1 MGLYFGFFGRI
12 LDNFTKQRHNFAE
25 LFDFFHSEINS
36 LGDEKINLKH
46 AYILGSSVENQVVFE
61 RKKIYEGSVLLAHD
75 APKWKITRGAIIL
88 VLQLYV

>member
-12 LDNFTKQRHNFAE
+12 LDNLTKQRHDFPE

-36 LGDEKINLKH
+36 LGIEKINLKH

-61 RKKIYEGSVLLAHD
+61 RKKIYERSVLLTHYAQ
-75 APKWKITRGAIIL
+75 K
-88 VLQLYV
+88 